1 MVDIEVLLRRSV
13 ISMEQANDRRAKL
26 NQSFALLSPD
36 QAAKLL
42 ERILTFD
49 GARLPLDFRRL
60 HRAVRLELLVKLA
73 QRLGTQ
79 TAAQFH
85 ARLTVAGAPT
95 AADANLQKG
104 LRTVFPDGMLP
115 LRAQFLEALRGP
127 SAAGIPRVLLEFRS
141 HGQQMSQD
149 NKVRERPDVPDNLG
163 PDPDPGDGRNW
174 MEIRGTVIGHRPGAE
189 YKFGRIIEQGD
200 WYLVGKNTWKCR
212 NYSPP
217 GTDDNKYTA
226 DEDNQPDNDHIYVI
240 DGPGPPIPPGMFAVA
255 GKLPA
260 IPDDERPNVT
270 EYVYMINAI
279 ETVGVKIGSGPWM
292 QMAGGEMKWSSVTWL
307 EKASGKWRRKPG
319 TENKIVA
326 ASLDDM
332 EIGAA
337 AGQPPAVP

>member
-1 MVDIEVLLRRSV
+1 
-13 ISMEQANDRRAKL
+13 
-26 NQSFALLSPD
+26 
-36 QAAKLL
+36 
-42 ERILTFD
+42 
-49 GARLPLDFRRL
+49 
-60 HRAVRLELLVKLA
+60 LELLVKLA

-174 MEIRGTVIGHRPGAE
+174 MEIRGTVIGHRPDAQ
-189 YKFGRIIEQGD
+189 YQFGRTIEQGD
-200 WYLVGKNTWKCR
+200 WYLVGNTWKCR

-217 GTDDNKYTA
+217 GTDDNKFKQ
-226 DEDNQPDNDHIYVI
+226 DEDNHPDNDHIYVI
-240 DGPGPPIPPGMFAVA
+240 DGPGPPIPPGMDAVP
-255 GKLPA
+255 GKQA
-260 IPDDERPNVT
+260 EIPRDDRPNVR
-270 EYVYMINAI
+270 EYVYMITAI
-279 ETVGVKIGSGPWM
+279 ETVDVKLGSGSWTR
-292 QMAGGEMKWSSVTWL
+292 MAGGEIKWFSVTWL
-307 EKASGKWRRKPG
+307 EKASGKWRRKPV